1 MGRRRR
7 WRPPWGS
14 WSSGVRTTMAADRSS
29 GLGDGVMLY
38 FTEPDRAVVS
48 ALELADA
55 VPAAGLP
62 PPHTDI
68 DSGPGIFQDGDYLGR
83 TVNTSARIASHAGP
97 GQILVSDEVVRS
109 IQNPTIRFVDLGPV
123 DLQGLPRPVS
133 LHRASRDT

>member
-68 DSGPGIFQDGDYLGR
+68 DSGPVIFQDGDYLGR

-97 GQILVSDEVVRS
+97 GQILVSDGVVRS
-109 IQNPTIRFVDLGPV
+109 SRDPEIRFADI
-123 DLQGLPRPVS
+123 GLVE
-133 LHRASRDT
+133 LAGLA